1 MNKSSLIVL
10 AAAFVSALMLLP
22 REAAAQ
28 EKQKVK
34 LDVSA
39 AQTKYTYQH
48 VLDVGDLPG
57 HQVRMY
63 EIQRTFK
70 DTGPVYRGVRAVEE
84 QIRGQSDMTNGN
96 GQSWG
101 YTITVLEN
109 GDKIFSRYVGTIWT
123 VEGEGG
129 TKQTTY
135 NGTGT
140 YVGGTGA
147 FKAIRG
153 TNRSRSVIQLKDGQV
168 QSNQQDGEG
177 EYWFEK

>member
-1 MNKSSLIVL
+1 MNKSSPVVF
-10 AAAFVSALMLLP
+10 AAAFVSAMMLLP
-22 REAAAQ
+22 YEAAAQ

-34 LDVSA
+34 LDISA

-109 GDKIFSRYVGTIWT
+109 GDKIFSRYTGTIWT
-123 VEGEGG
+123 IESEGG
-129 TKQTTY
+129 TRQTTY

-140 YVGGTGA
+140 YVGGTGE

-153 TNRSRSVIQLKDGQV
+153 TNRSRSIIQLKDG
-168 QSNQQDGEG
+168 
-177 EYWFEK
+177 